1 MLILNKIRST
11 IILAGCLSAWIC
23 QAIPPA
29 ENHWKP
35 TFSGAAKLAPVNGLT
50 PQEEAFSVLDADGMT
65 LGWVFRTDRL
75 NPPVKGHI
83 SQIACLVSLST
94 NASILGI
101 KVLEHT
107 ETPLYFSKLRNDFF
121 TQFKEL
127 PADTALPQLDT
138 VTGATHS
145 STAIVRDVLEGIKR
159 LIELPA
165 VKARI
170 NSIKNPANPKP

>member
-11 IILAGCLSAWIC
+11 IILAGCLSALIC
-23 QAIPPA
+23 QAKPPA
-29 ENHWKP
+29 EIHWKP
-35 TFSGAAKLAPVNGLT
+35 AFPGAAKLAPVEGLT
-50 PQEEAFSVLDADGMT
+50 PQEAAFSVLDADGMT

-101 KVLEHT
+101 KVLEHK
-107 ETPLYFSKLRNDFF
+107 ETPRYFSKLSDAFF
-121 TQFKEL
+121 GQFKNL
-127 PADTALPQLDT
+127 PADTAIPQLDT

-145 STAIVRDVLEGIKR
+145 SKAIVRDVMEGGKR

-170 NSIKNPANPKP
+170 SAATQPENTKQ